1 MSHALLTAS
10 SHQQAV
16 TVVLIAKR
24 SSSQEYD
31 ENHGG

>member
-16 TVVLIAKR
+16 PVVLIAKR